1 MFCDYNILF
10 SMIKQTNKSPMRTS
24 PNMTYT
30 SPQMDKTA
38 LDAISAFVVI
48 IVISEMQPWPPQL
61 LNFR

>member
-24 PNMTYT
+24 PNMTHT
-30 SPQMDKTA
+30 SPQMDKTV